1 MKNTVVSILIVIV
14 LIGGALV
21 YRGNNNDISKESINN
36 VFMEN
41 GKQIIEIKAKGG
53 YSPRHSVAKA
63 GVPTVLRFDSK
74 GAFDCSASLYLPSL
88 KISKILDRKEK
99 DDIDIG
105 VSEAGIFNGTCG
117 MGMYSFD
124 IDFQK

>member
-1 MKNTVVSILIVIV
+1 MKQNILAIFLAVVIIV
-14 LIGGALV
+14 LAVLFRNGTFE
-21 YRGNNNDISKESINN
+21 SKDPVSYNN

-41 GKQIIEIKAKGG
+41 GVQIVEIKARGG
-53 YSPRHSVAKA
+53 YSPRHSIAKA

-74 GAFDCSASLYLPSL
+74 GSFDCSASLYLPSL

-99 DDIDIG
+99 DNVEIG
-105 VSEAGIFNGTCG
+105 VPDRGLFEGTCG

-124 IDFQK
+124 IDFQ